1 LSKADAKQ
9 VKALNALLK
18 KARAKWDGEDPFPM
32 EPITQLVISF
42 LTWNAT
48 LKQADTAFEKI
59 MAEVVDLN
67 ELRVSMNHEVV
78 EMIGVRYPQAEERAM
93 RLRQAM
99 NEVFE
104 REHDWKLNSV
114 KTKGKRDQREYLDTL
129 PGTPSYVAAQVALLC
144 FGAHAM
150 PVDDKLAALLA
161 AEGVVEPGTTPEE
174 AEAWL
179 SRQVK
184 AGDALE
190 AHLALQAWADTKK
203 APAPKPEKKQPAKKV
218 TKKKTAAKKAPA
230 KKAAAKK
237 AVPKKKVAKKAAK
250 KKMAKKTAAKKKTTK
265 KKTTRRVAKKK

>member
-1 LSKADAKQ
+1 MSKADSKQ
-9 VKALNALLK
+9 IKALNALLK
-18 KARAKWDGEDPFPM
+18 KARSKWDGEEPPPL

-42 LTWNAT
+42 LPWNAT
-48 LKQADTAFEKI
+48 LQQADTAFEKI

-67 ELRVSMNHEVV
+67 ELRVSMHHEVV
-78 EMIGVRYPQAEERAM
+78 ELIGVRYPQAEERAI
-93 RLRQAM
+93 RLREAM
-99 NEVFE
+99 HEVFQ

-129 PGTPSYVAAQVALLC
+129 PGTPPYVAAQVALLC

-161 AEGVVEPGTTPEE
+161 AEGVLDAGTTPAE

-190 AHLALQAWADTKK
+190 AHLALQAWSDTKK
-203 APAPKPEKKQPAKKV
+203 APAVKTA
-218 TKKKTAAKKAPA
+218 KKTAVKKAPA
-230 KKAAAKK
+230 KKAA
-237 AVPKKKVAKKAAK
+237 
-250 KKMAKKTAAKKKTTK
+250 TK
-265 KKTTRRVAKKK
+265 K